1 MATTTEAN
9 VHSRARV
16 SVAHDRA
23 TASAAILLRL
33 AAAYLWYENLS
44 WKNPPDFGKSDGS
57 GLYGFTHAAVTNP
70 VLGVWSSVIENVVL
84 PNFVIFGWFT
94 FITETCLA
102 IFLFLGLATRF
113 WALVGVLQSFAIY
126 FTVGGLPAEW
136 KWGYFLMAA
145 THLALLG
152 LAAGRVLGLDQVLRP
167 RVTGSSL
174 LARAYRLAS

>member
-1 MATTTEAN
+1 MTTTSAPK
-9 VHSRARV
+9 VGRPAGL

-23 TASAAILLRL
+23 TMVAGLVLRL

-44 WKNPPDFGKSDGS
+44 WKNPPDFGKSDGG
-57 GLYGFTHAAVTNP
+57 GLYGYTHAAVTNP

-94 FITETCLA
+94 FIAETCLA

-113 WALVGVLQSFAIY
+113 WALVGVAQSFAIY

-136 KWGYFLMAA
+136 KWSYFLMAA

-152 LAAGRVLGLDQVLRP
+152 LAAGRVLGLDQLLRP

-174 LARAYRLAS
+174 LARVYRLAS

>member
-1 MATTTEAN
+1 MFIAGLVSRWPTT
-9 VHSRARV
+9 ARPPV
-16 SVAHDRA
+16 PLFSCDWPPPTSGTR
-23 TASAAILLRL
+23 TSPGRT
-33 AAAYLWYENLS
+33 
-44 WKNPPDFGKSDGS
+44 PPDFGKSDGS
-57 GLYGFTHAAVTNP
+57 GLYGYTHAAVTNP
-70 VLGVWSSVIENVVL
+70 VLGVWSSVKENFVL

-102 IFLFLGLATRF
+102 IFLFLGLGTRF

-136 KWGYFLMAA
+136 KWSYFLMAA

-152 LAAGRVLGLDQVLRP
+152 LAAGRVLGLDQVLRL

-174 LARAYRLAS
+174 VARAYRLAS